1 MILHPGGTP
10 PASYSEAVN
19 ESYSARFADLLEGIA
34 RRVRAVTV
42 ERLATAIT
50 FTALGVGVVLLL
62 LAGLVLACV
71 GIFRLLAIG
80 VGTAGAYAI
89 FGGLFLGAGWLIW
102 RGRAP
107 APEEPSA

>member
-1 MILHPGGTP
+1 MIRSPGGTP

-19 ESYSARFADLLEGIA
+19 QSYSARFADLVEGIA
-34 RRVRAVTV
+34 HKVRAVTV

-50 FTALGVGVVLLL
+50 FTALGVGVMLLL
-62 LAGLVLACV
+62 LAALVLACV

-80 VGTAGAYAI
+80 VGATGAYAI
-89 FGGLFLGAGWLIW
+89 LGGLFLGAGWLTW
-102 RGRAP
+102 RRRAP